1 MCKHIINVQVRDPFH
16 EVHAFDDSQGALS
29 QVAFRA
35 PCCKR
40 WFDCTECHFEMADHP
55 IAPSPEMAFACKQCK
70 KCFRK
75 IMSMIDI
82 SHFSEEDEYCP
93 HCNNHFV
100 VKAERPTALSLA

>member
-1 MCKHIINVQVRDPFH
+1 MCKHIINV
-16 EVHAFDDSQGALS
+16 

-55 IAPSPEMAFACKQCK
+55 IASSPEMAFACKQCK

-75 IMSMIDI
+75 IMS
-82 SHFSEEDEYCP
+82 HFSEEDEYCP
-93 HCNNHFV
+93 LCNNHFV

>member
-29 QVAFRA
+29 QVV
-35 PCCKR
+35 
-40 WFDCTECHFEMADHP
+40 T
-55 IAPSPEMAFACKQCK
+55 QCVLT
-70 KCFRK
+70 
-75 IMSMIDI
+75 IVAVSMIDI

-93 HCNNHFV
+93 LCNNHFV